1 MDQGSEK
8 KEVKGEGRAEDR
20 VGGEK
25 KRRTGRRKDRIWSKE
40 GRRRGGGMRKG
51 GQRAGMC

>member
-51 GQRAGMC
+51 GEA